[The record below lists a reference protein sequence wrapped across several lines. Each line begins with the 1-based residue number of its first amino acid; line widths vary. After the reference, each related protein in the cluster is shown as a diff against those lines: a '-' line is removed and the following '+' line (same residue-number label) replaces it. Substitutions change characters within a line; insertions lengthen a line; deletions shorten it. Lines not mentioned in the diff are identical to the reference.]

1 MSFDIGRNKV
11 IDLRANPLGPE
22 FLKLAP
28 RPLK

>member
-11 IDLRANPLGPE
+11 IDLRAHPLGPE